1 MVNPNKE
8 LDMGSRPRVEADPAP
23 VLNKLIS
30 DELAK
35 PSDIAPEHV
44 AISAV
49 VEIEKLM
56 ADLVS
61 AKDYLK
67 GEAERIQ
74 RETARLRGLSKA
86 ALASVHLVSGN
97 LNKWRGDQKEA
108 A

>member
-1 MVNPNKE
+1 
-8 LDMGSRPRVEADPAP
+8 
-23 VLNKLIS
+23 LNKRIS

-35 PSDIAPEHV
+35 PSDSAPEHV

-49 VEIEKLM
+49 AEIEELM

-61 AKDYLK
+61 ARDYLK

-74 RETARLRGLSKA
+74 RETARLRNLSKT
-86 ALASVHLVSGN
+86 ALASVHLFSGN
-97 LNKWRGDQKEA
+97 LDKWRGDQKQA